1 MTIKQMIT
9 KLQTIADQFGDD
21 MEVEVNA
28 EHDATYQTQNTSFSI
43 ALDSLRDDKQ
53 GNKLVIKID

>member
-9 KLQTIADQFGDD
+9 KLKTISELYGDD
-21 MEVEVNA
+21 MEVEVNI
-28 EHDATYQTQNTSFSI
+28 EHDATYQTHSTSFSI

-53 GNKLVIKID
+53 GNKLVIKLD